1 MIHKLL
7 KRPQAIIGLCL
18 IAIVIVIAIAAP
30 AFSPHDPE
38 LVNLSQKYAQPD
50 AEYPLGTDQLGRCT
64 LSRLLYGARYSIGI
78 SLPVLLILSVIGLI
92 VGTFSA
98 CAGEKADHF
107 ITILCDVF
115 IAFPSLI
122 IAIAV
127 IGVLGN
133 GLQNIAVS
141 VVIATWAWFV
151 RVVRSYS
158 VQEMGKDYILA
169 ARISGCNTGK
179 LVFRH
184 LIPNILPQFLVY
196 VSTGVASSI
205 IMVSS
210 FAFLGLGLPSGTP
223 EWGAMLNDAR
233 TALYSHPELLIYPG
247 LCIFVTAAGFNLFGE
262 ALRDI
267 LMPEED
273 SLLVPPDIEALCV
286 RFAGIVEG
294 IQIRHTGCREN
305 TLELLAEGVVSHGA
319 GTAEALLLTEQEPVH
334 IELAPHQLRQH
345 IGLEQLE
352 RVIIRSGQ
360 LDIDGTV
367 EQRLSVAVHGSYQR
381 RHILQIAFRR
391 DRLLQVV
398 GVGAAHAV
406 FVGGILD
413 DALFLGRCYLPG
425 VDTQRDSILFTEMAK
440 DGLLI
445 GLGGV
450 LAQRPDAAEC
460 VAADEVVRFELDH
473 GRRDHIQKGFDSCS
487 LPALRRCFFRFLCQ
501 MSPSFTHRQ

>member
-7 KRPQAIIGLCL
+7 KTPQAIIGLCL

-151 RVVRSYS
+151 RIVRSYS

-273 SLLVPPDIEALCV
+273 SL
-286 RFAGIVEG
+286 
-294 IQIRHTGCREN
+294 
-305 TLELLAEGVVSHGA
+305 
-319 GTAEALLLTEQEPVH
+319 
-334 IELAPHQLRQH
+334 
-345 IGLEQLE
+345 
-352 RVIIRSGQ
+352 
-360 LDIDGTV
+360 
-367 EQRLSVAVHGSYQR
+367 
-381 RHILQIAFRR
+381 
-391 DRLLQVV
+391 
-398 GVGAAHAV
+398 
-406 FVGGILD
+406 
-413 DALFLGRCYLPG
+413 
-425 VDTQRDSILFTEMAK
+425 
-440 DGLLI
+440 
-445 GLGGV
+445 
-450 LAQRPDAAEC
+450 
-460 VAADEVVRFELDH
+460 
-473 GRRDHIQKGFDSCS
+473 
-487 LPALRRCFFRFLCQ
+487 
-501 MSPSFTHRQ
+501 

>member
-1 MIHKLL
+1 M
-7 KRPQAIIGLCL
+7 
-18 IAIVIVIAIAAP
+18 
-30 AFSPHDPE
+30 
-38 LVNLSQKYAQPD
+38 
-50 AEYPLGTDQLGRCT
+50 
-64 LSRLLYGARYSIGI
+64 
-78 SLPVLLILSVIGLI
+78 LLILSVIGLI

-151 RVVRSYS
+151 RIVRSYS

-233 TALYSHPELLIYPG
+233 TALYSHPELLIYP
-247 LCIFVTAAGFNLFGE
+247 AGFNLFGE

-273 SLLVPPDIEALCV
+273 SL
-286 RFAGIVEG
+286 
-294 IQIRHTGCREN
+294 
-305 TLELLAEGVVSHGA
+305 
-319 GTAEALLLTEQEPVH
+319 
-334 IELAPHQLRQH
+334 
-345 IGLEQLE
+345 
-352 RVIIRSGQ
+352 
-360 LDIDGTV
+360 
-367 EQRLSVAVHGSYQR
+367 
-381 RHILQIAFRR
+381 
-391 DRLLQVV
+391 
-398 GVGAAHAV
+398 
-406 FVGGILD
+406 
-413 DALFLGRCYLPG
+413 
-425 VDTQRDSILFTEMAK
+425 
-440 DGLLI
+440 
-445 GLGGV
+445 
-450 LAQRPDAAEC
+450 
-460 VAADEVVRFELDH
+460 
-473 GRRDHIQKGFDSCS
+473 
-487 LPALRRCFFRFLCQ
+487 
-501 MSPSFTHRQ
+501 